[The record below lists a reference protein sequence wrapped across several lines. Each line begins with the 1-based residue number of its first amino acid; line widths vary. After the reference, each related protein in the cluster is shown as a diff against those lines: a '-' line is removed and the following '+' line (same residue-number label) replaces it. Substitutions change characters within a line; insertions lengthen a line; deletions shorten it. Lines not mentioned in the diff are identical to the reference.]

1 MSYEFLFTS
10 LIVVLLPG
18 AGVIYTVSTGLFEG
32 WRASIAAAFGC
43 TAGIVPD
50 LLVSSLGLSTLLHTS
65 ALAFQVI
72 RLVGAAYLLFLAW
85 TMWRET
91 GSLQFSAE
99 QVKNRKLGSVV
110 WKAILVNLLNPKL
123 SVFFLSFL
131 PLFIV
136 PSSSSPIRQF
146 LELSAVFM
154 LMTLGIFILY
164 GLFAHAVS
172 GYLIRSTFWRV
183 WLQRGFAVIFA
194 GLGAKLVFSE
204 S

>member
-43 TAGIVPD
+43 TAGIAPH
-50 LLVSSLGLSTLLHTS
+50 LLISSLGLSTLLHTS

-72 RLVGAAYLLFLAW
+72 CQVGAAYLLFLAW

-123 SVFFLSFL
+123 SVFFFRSSRCLLFLL
-131 PLFIV
+131 PL
-136 PSSSSPIRQF
+136 PPRGS
-146 LELSAVFM
+146 
-154 LMTLGIFILY
+154 
-164 GLFAHAVS
+164 
-172 GYLIRSTFWRV
+172 FWN
-183 WLQRGFAVIFA
+183 
-194 GLGAKLVFSE
+194 
-204 S
+204 

>member
-1 MSYEFLFTS
+1 MSFEFLFTS

-43 TAGIVPD
+43 TAGIVPY
-50 LLVSSLGLSTLLHTS
+50 LLISSLGLSTLLHTS

-85 TMWRET
+85 TMRRER

-99 QVKNRKLGSVV
+99 QVKNRKLASVV

-123 SVFFLSFL
+123 LVFFYRSSSCLLFLL
-131 PLFIV
+131 PL
-136 PSSSSPIRQF
+136 PP
-146 LELSAVFM
+146 
-154 LMTLGIFILY
+154 
-164 GLFAHAVS
+164 
-172 GYLIRSTFWRV
+172 
-183 WLQRGFAVIFA
+183 
-194 GLGAKLVFSE
+194 
-204 S
+204 

>member
-1 MSYEFLFTS
+1 MSYEFLLTS

-43 TAGIVPD
+43 TVGIVPH
-50 LLVSSLGLSTLLHTS
+50 LVVSSLGLSTLLHTS

-72 RLVGAAYLLFLAW
+72 HLVGAAYLLFLAW

-131 PLFIV
+131 GTAFK
-136 PSSSSPIRQF
+136 
-146 LELSAVFM
+146 
-154 LMTLGIFILY
+154 
-164 GLFAHAVS
+164 GLFPFAGIEMISAS
-172 GYLIRSTFWRV
+172 PKILATLIV
-183 WLQRGFAVIFA
+183 GFAP
-194 GLGAKLVFSE
+194 
-204 S
+204 

>member
-18 AGVIYTVSTGLFEG
+18 AGVIYTVFTGLFEG
-32 WRASIAAAFGC
+32 WRASIATAFGC
-43 TAGIVPD
+43 TAGIVPH

-72 RLVGAAYLLFLAW
+72 RLVGAAYLLFLVW
-85 TMWRET
+85 TMWRKT

-123 SVFFLSFL
+123 SVFFFRSSRCLLFLL
-131 PLFIV
+131 PLP
-136 PSSSSPIRQF
+136 PSGSF
-146 LELSAVFM
+146 
-154 LMTLGIFILY
+154 
-164 GLFAHAVS
+164 
-172 GYLIRSTFWRV
+172 
-183 WLQRGFAVIFA
+183 
-194 GLGAKLVFSE
+194 
-204 S
+204 

>member
-43 TAGIVPD
+43 TAGIVPQ
-50 LLVSSLGLSTLLHTS
+50 LLVGSMGLSTLLHTS

-91 GSLQFSAE
+91 GSLQFSA
-99 QVKNRKLGSVV
+99 
-110 WKAILVNLLNPKL
+110 
-123 SVFFLSFL
+123 
-131 PLFIV
+131 
-136 PSSSSPIRQF
+136 
-146 LELSAVFM
+146 
-154 LMTLGIFILY
+154 
-164 GLFAHAVS
+164 
-172 GYLIRSTFWRV
+172 
-183 WLQRGFAVIFA
+183 
-194 GLGAKLVFSE
+194 
-204 S
+204 

>member
-43 TAGIVPD
+43 TAGIVPH
-50 LLVSSLGLSTLLHTS
+50 LVVSSLGLSTLLHTS

-136 PSSSSPIRQF
+136 PILFPHQ
-146 LELSAVFM
+146 AVFG
-154 LMTLGIFILY
+154 TE
-164 GLFAHAVS
+164 
-172 GYLIRSTFWRV
+172 
-183 WLQRGFAVIFA
+183 RGFHADDPGNLHPVRIICPRSHWVSDSLNFME
-194 GLGAKLVFSE
+194 GLASTRIRGDLCGTGS
-204 S
+204 

>member
-1 MSYEFLFTS
+1 MIYEFLFTS

-43 TAGIVPD
+43 TAEIVPH
-50 LLVSSLGLSTLLHTS
+50 LLISSLGLSTLLHTS

-99 QVKNRKLGSVV
+99 QVKNRKLGSFV
-110 WKAILVNLLNPKL
+110 
-123 SVFFLSFL
+123 
-131 PLFIV
+131 
-136 PSSSSPIRQF
+136 
-146 LELSAVFM
+146 
-154 LMTLGIFILY
+154 
-164 GLFAHAVS
+164 
-172 GYLIRSTFWRV
+172 
-183 WLQRGFAVIFA
+183 
-194 GLGAKLVFSE
+194 
-204 S
+204 

>member
-10 LIVVLLPG
+10 LIVVILPG

-32 WRASIAAAFGC
+32 WRATSIAAAFGC
-43 TAGIVPD
+43 TAGIVPH

-110 WKAILVNLLNPKL
+110 WKAILVNFLNPKL
-123 SVFFLSFL
+123 SVFFFRSSRCLLFLL
-131 PLFIV
+131 PL
-136 PSSSSPIRQF
+136 PPQCS
-146 LELSAVFM
+146 
-154 LMTLGIFILY
+154 
-164 GLFAHAVS
+164 
-172 GYLIRSTFWRV
+172 FWN
-183 WLQRGFAVIFA
+183 
-194 GLGAKLVFSE
+194 
-204 S
+204 

>member
-18 AGVIYTVSTGLFEG
+18 AGVIYTVSTSLFEG

-43 TAGIVPD
+43 TSGIVPH
-50 LLVSSLGLSTLLHTS
+50 LLISSLVLSTLLHTS

-99 QVKNRKLGSVV
+99 QVKNRKLASVV

-123 SVFFLSFL
+123 SIFSFVPPDVYCSFFLF
-131 PLFIV
+131 PH
-136 PSSSSPIRQF
+136 Q
-146 LELSAVFM
+146 AVFG
-154 LMTLGIFILY
+154 TE
-164 GLFAHAVS
+164 
-172 GYLIRSTFWRV
+172 
-183 WLQRGFAVIFA
+183 RGFHADDPGNLHPVRIICPRSQWVYDSVNFM
-194 GLGAKLVFSE
+194 E
-204 S
+204 SLASTRIRGDLCRIGG

>member
-43 TAGIVPD
+43 TAGIVPH
-50 LLVSSLGLSTLLHTS
+50 LLISSLGLSTLLHTS

-99 QVKNRKLGSVV
+99 QVKNRKLASVV

-123 SVFFLSFL
+123 SVFSFVPPVVYCSFFLF
-131 PLFIV
+131 PL
-136 PSSSSPIRQF
+136 Q
-146 LELSAVFM
+146 AVFG
-154 LMTLGIFILY
+154 TK
-164 GLFAHAVS
+164 
-172 GYLIRSTFWRV
+172 
-183 WLQRGFAVIFA
+183 RGFHADDPGNLHPVRIICPRSQWVSDSFNFLA
-194 GLGAKLVFSE
+194 GLASTRIRGDLCRTGS
-204 S
+204 